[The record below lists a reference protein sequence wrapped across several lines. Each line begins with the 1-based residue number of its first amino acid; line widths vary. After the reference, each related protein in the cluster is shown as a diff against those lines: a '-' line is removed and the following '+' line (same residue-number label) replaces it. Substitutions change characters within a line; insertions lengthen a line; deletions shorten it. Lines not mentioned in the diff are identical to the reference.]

1 MHTLSLKSNYKYFH
15 LSLFVSSQSTPF
27 TVYLTSHKL
36 ILQTHTGFSTS
47 VGGCP
52 SLSLSLQLCLSH
64 PLICTNISSF
74 LCTNKMIHLFSVE
87 KVLTLLAAIYPLIQL
102 KERLQL
108 DSFNVKF
115 SRHFFEM
122 FHLSS
127 TNSVTRFGEISP
139 LWQNFKSLWCY
150 LRVYFVLG

>member
-1 MHTLSLKSNYKYFH
+1 
-15 LSLFVSSQSTPF
+15 
-27 TVYLTSHKL
+27 
-36 ILQTHTGFSTS
+36 
-47 VGGCP
+47 
-52 SLSLSLQLCLSH
+52 
-64 PLICTNISSF
+64 
-74 LCTNKMIHLFSVE
+74 MIHLFSVE

-139 LWQNFKSLWCY
+139 LWQNFKSLWLLFEGLICIGQNFEPNWANFHFCY
-150 LRVYFVLG
+150 WPNTEEKN